1 MPKTHHKIIIIGS
14 GPAGL
19 SAALFA
25 ARAQLSPLVITGP
38 ALGGQ
43 LLRTNAVRNW
53 PGIPLITGPL
63 LMQELTKHATD
74 AGAQVSSGVVSHVSL
89 TEKTKNIT
97 LAGGTALSADAVIIA
112 CGTTPR
118 MLHCPGEQK
127 YWNTGVYTKLPDD
140 LSCYAGMPV
149 HVIGGGNSAI
159 HFASR
164 LLAAQ
169 ASVTIIQE
177 GPQLTATDPLTE
189 NSINNP
195 AVTILYNH
203 TVLHL
208 SEAEP
213 NITTIT
219 FGTHQAQCTQKTSGV
234 FLALGNRPNTQ
245 LFENQ
250 LDITPT
256 GHIVVQAGTTLTS
269 IPGVFA
275 AGDVTDSRYRHAIT
289 SSAQGCMAAL
299 DAERYLQG
307 KVVIRF

>member
-1 MPKTHHKIIIIGS
+1 MQSHHAIIIIGS

-25 ARAQLSPLVITGP
+25 ARAQFSPLVISGH

-53 PGIPLITGPL
+53 PGIPLIAGPL
-63 LMQELTKHATD
+63 LMQELTRHATD
-74 AGAQVSSGVVSHVSL
+74 NGAHIISQVVLEASL
-89 TEKTKNIT
+89 TGKTKYIT
-97 LAGGTALSADAVIIA
+97 LVDGTVFTSDVVIIA
-112 CGTTPR
+112 CGTIPR
-118 MLHCPGEQK
+118 MLQCPGEQT
-127 YWNTGVYTKLPDD
+127 YWNKGVFTKLPED
-140 LSCYAGMPV
+140 LSGYANKPV
-149 HVIGGGNSAI
+149 HIIGGGNSAI

-169 ASVTIIQE
+169 AHVTLVQE

-189 NSINNP
+189 TIIKNP
-195 AVTILYNH
+195 AVTILYDH
-203 TVLHL
+203 TVIYLNESEKHL
-208 SEAEP
+208 S
-213 NITTIT
+213 TVTLRS
-219 FGTHQAQCTQKTSGV
+219 HQAQSIQQTSAI

-250 LDITPT
+250 IETTST
-256 GHIVVQAGTTLTS
+256 GHIFVQPGTTLTS

-275 AGDVTDSRYRHAIT
+275 AGDVADSRYRHAIT

-299 DAERYLQG
+299 DAEKYLQG
-307 KVVIRF
+307 KIIIRF